1 MTLTAAD
8 QKRILEQE
16 NFSVLIIIIT
26 HPWSFGLWAAGPLVE
41 LP

>member
-8 QKRILEQE
+8 QKRIIEPE
-16 NFSVLIIIIT
+16 NSSVLIII